1 MRISIHRTRPTERTR
16 QELQVDPDDKFAVIN
31 KKCGD
36 RLFINNYEVE
46 MHGYL
51 TLIIYD
57 DVCIITSIDGKAM
70 FIDRFGEAVVCDTP
84 CVRTI
89 YGQAYV
95 VKGYQG
101 MVDVLPH
108 E

>member
-1 MRISIHRTRPTERTR
+1 
-16 QELQVDPDDKFAVIN
+16 
-31 KKCGD
+31 
-36 RLFINNYEVE
+36 
-46 MHGYL
+46 MH
-51 TLIIYD
+51 D

-70 FIDRFGEAVVCDTP
+70 FIDRFGEAVIGDTP

-89 YGQAYV
+89 DGSAYV